1 MTPESFDLDSTSSPL
16 NQKYNNK
23 AQSRTVL
30 NPHELIDSV
39 VNVTKHRNKT
49 SFQEGLVKTMSD
61 LLCADEI
68 AIHKLLDGKGRPVM
82 HELIYYD
89 TDLAEEKKTQGIANP
104 CIGCEHVINTCIGS
118 GHIYCDKGLQNEK
131 QRVLFPIAINNI
143 DFSVITIVT
152 HKISKQELSLIKG
165 VVSIYENVLAIFRES
180 ETDTL
185 TGLLNR
191 KTFDNQISSILSL
204 YDKVNDPINW
214 DLESHSE
221 RRGKLKEGNH
231 WIGVMDIDFFKRI
244 NDNFGHLYGDEVL
257 LLFAKIM
264 QECFREQDLLFRYGG
279 EEFVVVLAPT
289 EIDHAMQAFNR
300 FREMVESYDF
310 PQVGR
315 VTVSIGVSIIS
326 QGDIASLVIEHADQA
341 LYYAKENGRNQV
353 CSYESLLACGQLAA
367 EPKEKIDIDFF

>member
-1 MTPESFDLDSTSSPL
+1 MTPESFDLDATSSPL

-23 AQSRTVL
+23 AQPRTVL

-39 VNVTKHRNKT
+39 VNVTKHRDKT
-49 SFQEGLVKTMSD
+49 SFQESLVKAMSD
-61 LLCADEI
+61 LLRADEI

-82 HELIYYD
+82 QELIYYD
-89 TDLAEEKKTQGIANP
+89 TNLAEEKKTQGIANP
-104 CIGCEHVINTCIGS
+104 CIGCEHVVNKCIGS
-118 GHIYCDKGLQNEK
+118 GHISCDKGLQNEK

-165 VVSIYENVLAIFRES
+165 VVNIYENVLAIFRES

-191 KTFDNQISSILSL
+191 KTFDNHISSIISI
-204 YDKVNDPINW
+204 YDKINDSSNW

-221 RRGKLKEGNH
+221 RRGELKHGNH
-231 WIGVMDIDFFKRI
+231 WIGVMDIDFFKRV

-264 QECFREQDLLFRYGG
+264 QECFREKDLLFRYGG

-289 EIDHAMQAFNR
+289 EINNAMQAFNR
-300 FREMVESYDF
+300 FRNMIESYEF

-315 VTVSIGVSIIS
+315 VTVSVGVSIIS
-326 QGDIASLVIEHADQA
+326 EGDIASLVIEHADQA

-353 CSYESLLACGQLAA
+353 CSYESLLAGGQLAA
-367 EPKEKIDIDFF
+367 ETKEKVDIDFF